1 MLAVGQTATR
11 VVSMFYTFQRP
22 SIGQNSDW
30 NCFCA
35 AAHDRHATDRL
46 EESYCVR
53 STSRL
58 SVPPSEDVTFT
69 RAGVIANGTVSV
81 PALSAPSGSFGL
93 PAALSVGAP
102 TLSLEVAFTIRL
114 LVPML

>member
-11 VVSMFYTFQRP
+11 VVSMFYTSRA
-22 SIGQNSDW
+22 SIGSNSDW
-30 NCFCA
+30 NWLCG
-35 AAHDRHATDRL
+35 AAHGRHATDRL
-46 EESYCVR
+46 ERYCVR

-69 RAGVIANGTVSV
+69 RAGVIANVVVSL
-81 PALSAPSGSFGL
+81 PALSVPSGSFGL

-102 TLSLEVAFTIRL
+102 TWSLEVAFTVRV